1 MKKRL
6 GGQANICLIT
16 TPVVEIIGKTGGG
29 DIQIERMLHILEP
42 LATEIYLIDGNYPQS
57 AVFSPKIHLRNVK
70 TDSKKQAI
78 LIRTL
83 KYIRTQLRISYNLV
97 RIANKIDIC
106 VFFVGAMAFSL
117 PMLSAKL
124 LRKRTVLIA
133 TGSVAKSAEQ
143 QYKDRFFG
151 KGGFIFSRILEI
163 LETINRNFA
172 DRIVVESPSLV
183 SELGLN
189 KYENKV
195 SGDGAIFTDMDFFRS
210 RKKLNER
217 KKIVGYMGSLIKKKG
232 VMNFTRAIPLILS
245 QDSGIE
251 FLIGGKGQ
259 LRSKIENELKSN
271 KCNSKTELTGFMD
284 YDDLPEYF
292 SELKLLVF
300 PSYTEG
306 LPNIVLEAMACGTP
320 VLATPVGGVPDVI
333 KNGETG
339 FILEDNSP
347 ECIAKNVIRAL
358 GYPKLDEIARNA
370 RALVEKKYAYGAAVE
385 RYKKIFGKVHYIV

>member
-1 MKKRL
+1 MEKRL
-6 GGQANICLIT
+6 REQARICLIT

-29 DIQIERMLHILEP
+29 DIQIERMLYILEP

-70 TDSKKQAI
+70 TDNKKQWM

-83 KYIRTQLRISYNLV
+83 KYIRIRLRTAYNLIKV
-97 RIANKIDIC
+97 ANKIDIC
-106 VFFVGAMAFSL
+106 VFWVGAMAFLL

-133 TGSVAKSAEQ
+133 TGSVAKSVEQ
-143 QYKDRFFG
+143 EYKDRPLG
-151 KGGFIFSRILEI
+151 KGRFIYFHVLGI
-163 LETINRNFA
+163 LETINRNLA
-172 DRIVVESPSLV
+172 DRIVVESPTLV
-183 SELGLN
+183 SALGLN
-189 KYENKV
+189 KYGNKV
-195 SGDGAIFTDMDFFRS
+195 LSDGAIFTDMDFFRS

-217 KKIVGYMGSLIKKKG
+217 KKIVGYMGTLSKKKG

-333 KNGETG
+333 KDSETG
-339 FILEDNSP
+339 FIMEDNSP

-358 GYPKLDEIARNA
+358 EHPNLDEIARNA
-370 RALVEKKYAYGAAVE
+370 RSLVEKKYTHGAAVE
-385 RYKKIFGKVHYIV
+385 RYRKILEWKL

>member
-1 MKKRL
+1 MEKRL
-6 GGQANICLIT
+6 REQVRICLIT
-16 TPVVEIIGKTGGG
+16 TPTEGILGKTGGG

-57 AVFSPKIHLRNVK
+57 AVFSSKIHLKNIK
-70 TDSKKQAI
+70 SDSKKQWM
-78 LIRTL
+78 LIRIL
-83 KYIRTQLRISYNLV
+83 KYVIIQLKIFYNLAK
-97 RIANKIDIC
+97 IANKIDVC
-106 VFFVGAMAFSL
+106 VFWVGAMAFSL

-124 LRKRTVLIA
+124 LHKRTVLIA
-133 TGSVAKSAEQ
+133 TGSAAKSAEQ

-151 KGGFIFSRILEI
+151 KGGFIYSHILGI
-163 LETINRNFA
+163 LETINRNLA

-183 SELGLN
+183 SELELGR
-189 KYENKV
+189 YGNKV

-292 SELKLLVF
+292 SKLKLLVF

-333 KNGETG
+333 KDEETG

-347 ECIAKNVIRAL
+347 EGIAKNVIRAL
-358 GYPKLDEIARNA
+358 EHPNLDEIARNA
-370 RALVEKKYAYGAAVE
+370 RSLVEKKYAYGAAVE
-385 RYKKIFGKVHYIV
+385 RYRKILEWEI